1 MTVLPLLG
9 YLHSF
14 MWHTNIEK
22 TEEGGEL
29 KRKPF
34 LICLNE
40 KRQVVGVRL
49 QVELLEKKGHLAL
62 SFYTAATIK
71 KTEPFPA
78 SYLPEHIFTY
88 LETATDWWWLVSP
101 ICLQTIFTC
110 TQQSDLNRLFSA

>member
-1 MTVLPLLG
+1 MTVLPLLS

-29 KRKPF
+29 KHKPF

-49 QVELLEKKGHLAL
+49 QVELLEKKGHLAP
-62 SFYTAATIK
+62 SFYTATTIK
-71 KTEPFPA
+71 KTEPFA
-78 SYLPEHIFTY
+78 VSYLPEHTFI
-88 LETATDWWWLVSP
+88 WK
-101 ICLQTIFTC
+101 
-110 TQQSDLNRLFSA
+110 QQLTGGGS